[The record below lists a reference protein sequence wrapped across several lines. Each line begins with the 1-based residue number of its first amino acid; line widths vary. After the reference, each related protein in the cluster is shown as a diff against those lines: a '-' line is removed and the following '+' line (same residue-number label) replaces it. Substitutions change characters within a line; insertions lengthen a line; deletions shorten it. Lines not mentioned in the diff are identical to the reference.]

1 MTVLTTKCTVLGAL
15 LRKGVEA
22 KLKNLRETGSVTHPF
37 WDRLVFNK
45 TRALIGGNVTDIT
58 TGSAPINKDTL
69 ELLNVILCV
78 SIIEGWG
85 MTENC
90 AAGTRT
96 LPNDASS
103 GGTVGTAQPC
113 CEIKLVDVPQMG
125 YTSQDKPFPRGELCT
140 KGPNTFKGYYKGP
153 CRSDEMTYA

>member
-1 MTVLTTKCTVLGAL
+1 L
-15 LRKGVEA
+15 
-22 KLKNLRETGSVTHPF
+22 
-37 WDRLVFNK
+37 WDRLVFKK
-45 TRALIGGNVTDIT
+45 TRALIGGNVGDIT

-69 ELLNVILCV
+69 ELLNVIFCV

-96 LPNDASS
+96 LPNDRSS
-103 GGTVGTAQPC
+103 SGTVGTVHPC
-113 CEIKLVDVPQMG
+113 CEAKLVDVTHMG

-140 KGPNTFKGYYKGP
+140 KGPNTFMGYYKGAF
-153 CRSDEMTYA
+153 CSEEMSWP